1 MMAPDAGMFPPS
13 TSHVLP
19 SKAVDGKEKRTIA
32 NPKDRTIR
40 LIMAIVI
47 STLPMVTSSTSTQ
60 VVLDVTCLSYAEREN
75 DRPKD
80 NVL

>member
-32 NPKDRTIR
+32 NPKDKVNNGYRYIYVANGN
-40 LIMAIVI
+40 LVYIN
-47 STLPMVTSSTSTQ
+47 TSR
-60 VVLDVTCLSYAEREN
+60 VKRDLFELCRA
-75 DRPKD
+75 
-80 NVL
+80 